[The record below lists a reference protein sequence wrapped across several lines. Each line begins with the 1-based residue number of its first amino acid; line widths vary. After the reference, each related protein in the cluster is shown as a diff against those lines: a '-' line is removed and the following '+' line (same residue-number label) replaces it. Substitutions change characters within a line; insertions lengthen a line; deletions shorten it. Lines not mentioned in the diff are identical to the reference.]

1 MLRAAFLGAALIV
14 SGAAFA
20 AEPEIKFGT
29 VDVQKGLPPLGA
41 YDAGGAALPQQQ
53 AAVPPAAGPASP
65 VHPYVSLEAGGSSA
79 SLEPLARVNP
89 TALPNSA
96 DPDRRYR
103 AAGGVDYDVSPK
115 SQIGFGYRYS
125 NAAQPNLVLAPAPDT
140 ELVNQQRDQA
150 ALLSFRYR
158 FGVDR

>member
-1 MLRAAFLGAALIV
+1 M
-14 SGAAFA
+14 A

-41 YDAGGAALPQQQ
+41 YDAGGAATPQQE
-53 AAVPPAAGPASP
+53 ATVPPPDAAASP
-65 VHPYVSLEAGGSSA
+65 VHPYLNLDAGGSSG
-79 SLEPLARVNP
+79 SLDPLVRANP
-89 TALPNSA
+89 AGLPNST

-103 AAGGVDYDVSPK
+103 AVGGIDYDVSRK

-158 FGVDR
+158 FGADR